1 MKIPLLAVVVCSI
14 LPLVGARAEIEVSSL
29 ADLARVAAQSGQQI
43 RLRPGVYRMADYLTE
58 PVLAG
63 IRAGVDHAQK
73 RPPVP
78 MFVFLGND
86 NRIDCTD
93 VVL

>member
-43 RLRPGVYRMADYLTE
+43 RLRPGVYRMAD
-58 PVLAG
+58 
-63 IRAGVDHAQK
+63 
-73 RPPVP
+73 
-78 MFVFLGND
+78 
-86 NRIDCTD
+86 
-93 VVL
+93 